1 MIIWL
6 ASYPKSGN
14 TFLRSLLTSYLFTN
28 DGKFDVNKL
37 IKIGQFPDI
46 EEFIKQGI
54 NTSDDFE
61 VVKNYIT
68 VQNSINSRDPSAIR
82 FLKTHSSLND
92 INGNKFTNLKNTLGV
107 IYVVRD
113 PRSVVRSYANH
124 NQLSLE
130 TATDRLLQFGA
141 TIGGLDESDNRLIQR
156 ANQIVTHMGSW
167 SSNYKT
173 WKEFKKVNK
182 YLLVKYEDLVNQT
195 EKTFINILQ
204 FIYTLG
210 NSKLEVD
217 EVKLKNTIQTTTF
230 SSMQKIERQKKFTE
244 AVKDLQGNDITFFK
258 YGYDKNKKK
267 ILPSKL
273 SNKIEKE
280 LRQEMIELGYL

>member
-54 NTSDDFE
+54 NTSDDLE

-92 INGNKFTNLKNTLGV
+92 INGYKFTNLKNTLGV

-113 PRSVVRSYANH
+113 PRSVARSYANH

-130 TATDRLLQFGA
+130 SATDRLLQFGA

-167 SSNYKT
+167 SSNYNT
-173 WKEFKKVNK
+173 WKEFKKINK
-182 YLLVKYEDLVNQT
+182 YLLVKYEDLVEQT
-195 EKTFINILQ
+195 EKTFLNILR

-230 SSMQKIERQKKFTE
+230 SSMQKIERQNKFTE
-244 AVKDLQGNDITFFK
+244 AVKDFEGNDITFFK
-258 YGYDKNKKK
+258 YGYDKNNKK

-280 LRQEMIELGYL
+280 LRKEMIELGYL